1 MEWKEGIFRK
11 KISEGGWKNLY
22 RRRDRDGEKGERT
35 KGGGSERGKKREGES
50 SLKLRGGVENG
61 GRVEVMD
68 RGGVR
73 IEGGQRNG

>member
-35 KGGGSERGKKREGES
+35 KWGGGREGRRE
-50 SLKLRGGVENG
+50 K
-61 GRVEVMD
+61 GRVV
-68 RGGVR
+68 
-73 IEGGQRNG
+73 